1 MPDHAL
7 TEQEAL
13 NALRQAGVIEAAS
26 ITALGEGW
34 NWERS
39 RTSKAVIRW
48 ERAGHIE
55 REPGTGVN
63 REREGRLSSG
73 CGRGAG
79 TGTPGTV
86 LVPGTSAGRE

>member
-55 REPGTGVN
+55 REPGTGT
-63 REREGRLSSG
+63 E
-73 CGRGAG
+73 
-79 TGTPGTV
+79 TPGTV

>member
-55 REPGTGVN
+55 R
-63 REREGRLSSG
+63 
-73 CGRGAG
+73 
-79 TGTPGTV
+79 
-86 LVPGTSAGRE
+86 

>member
-55 REPGTGVN
+55 REPGTGRKIVI
-63 REREGRLSSG
+63 RMREGG
-73 CGRGAG
+73 GNGN
-79 TGTPGTV
+79 GTPGTV